1 MNEIQRKAY
10 QKINE
15 IKEITPEVVE
25 YFFANKRYFRGF
37 RDMERAE
44 KICRMRLQG
53 KTYKEIANAIGKSA
67 GVPRATI
74 TKVLRCYK
82 SAKFR
87 ELSKIKPSNK
97 ERIQSMST
105 RELAE
110 FLLGADII
118 CSEICENAGDMRKC
132 PFYDNDDAPIERCM
146 QCYMEYLESESDTE

>member
-1 MNEIQRKAY
+1 MNEIQKREY
-10 QKINE
+10 QKISE
-15 IKEITPEVVE
+15 IKELTPEVVE
-25 YFFANKRYFRGF
+25 YFFANKRYFRCF

-53 KTYKEIANAIGKSA
+53 KTYKEIANVIGKSA
-67 GVPRATI
+67 GIPRATI
-74 TKVLRCYK
+74 HKVLRCYK

-110 FLLGADII
+110 FLLRADII
-118 CSEICENAGDMRKC
+118 CFETCENAGDMHEC
-132 PFYDNDDAPIERCM
+132 PFYDNDDVPIERCM
-146 QCYMEYLESESDTE
+146 QCYMEYLESESDTK